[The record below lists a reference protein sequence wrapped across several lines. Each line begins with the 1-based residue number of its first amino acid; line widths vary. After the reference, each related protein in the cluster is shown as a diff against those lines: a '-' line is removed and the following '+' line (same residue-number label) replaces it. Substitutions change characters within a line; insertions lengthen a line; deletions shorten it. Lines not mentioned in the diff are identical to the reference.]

1 MSGLQVHVLSIMKR
15 LLTLTLSVLLAA
27 TAFSQ
32 DPAVTAQDSLTQSLE
47 LENLRKIAF
56 REDSVVTTYS
66 DGTTKTHKLLENEK
80 LQFSLPD
87 KTDKGIADDEVTY
100 TIYDLSGRPVK
111 THTDRNSDQPFDL
124 NDLSSGIYLLKTGN
138 RTIKIV
144 K

>member
-1 MSGLQVHVLSIMKR
+1 MKR

-27 TAFSQ
+27 TAFGQ
-32 DPAVTAQDSLTQSLE
+32 DQTATPKDSLTYSVE
-47 LENLRKIAF
+47 LDNLRKIAF
-56 REDSVVTTYS
+56 KDDSVVTTYS
-66 DGTTKTHKLLENEK
+66 DGSTKTQKLSENEK

-87 KTDKGIADDEVTY
+87 KTDKSIADDEVTY

-111 THTDRNSDQPFDL
+111 THTDKNSDQPFDL

>member
-1 MSGLQVHVLSIMKR
+1 MKRFLILVLSVI
-15 LLTLTLSVLLAA
+15 LTLPAY
-27 TAFSQ
+27 SQ
-32 DPAVTAQDSLTQSLE
+32 DANVAARDSLTRNLE
-47 LENLRKIAF
+47 LDNLRKIAF
-56 REDSVVTTYS
+56 KDGSVVTTYS
-66 DGTTKTHKLLENEK
+66 DGTTRSHKLSANEK

-87 KTDKGIADDEVTY
+87 KTDEGISDEDATY

-111 THTDRNSDQPFDL
+111 THMDKDSGQPFDL

>member
-1 MSGLQVHVLSIMKR
+1 MKKLLILMLSAF
-15 LLTLTLSVLLAA
+15 LAA
-27 TAFSQ
+27 PIISQ
-32 DPAVTAQDSLTQSLE
+32 DALIVSKDSLTRSLE

-56 REDSVVTTYS
+56 KDDSVVTTYS
-66 DGTTKTHKLLENEK
+66 DGSTKSHKLSENEK
-80 LQFSLPD
+80 LQFSLSD
-87 KTDKGIADDEVTY
+87 KTDNGITEDEVTY

-111 THTDRNSDQPFDL
+111 THTDMNYGQPFDL